1 MCGYTAAAVR
11 VLAALVLIAAS
22 LAAAAC
28 SSGSGDAADQ
38 QQQPGPSQDTTP
50 TPTTSS
56 EAPRFAKADLPKL
69 ALQPADAPRG
79 MRYTRPDS
87 GRKTL
92 FEVGIILDDQKA
104 QIQGL
109 GIQGIYDATFDS
121 TTTDVRLA
129 SRLWLFAKPEG
140 AVRWFE
146 KSRSETELYGFE
158 QITAPSLG
166 EDSWAAR
173 GNVGAAVIS
182 YAFRTSNVV
191 VVTTY
196 STQSQELSASDALA
210 AAQKAE
216 ARLRRA

>member
-1 MCGYTAAAVR
+1 MR
-11 VLAALVLIAAS
+11 LRAALLVIVAS
-22 LAAAAC
+22 LTAAAC
-28 SSGSGDAADQ
+28 SGSDDAAGDR
-38 QQQPGPSQDTTP
+38 QQPGPPQDTTP
-50 TPTTSS
+50 APTTTS

-69 ALQPADAPRG
+69 ALQPSDAPRG
-79 MRYTRPDS
+79 MRYTKPDS
-87 GRKTL
+87 GKKTL
-92 FEVGIILDDQKA
+92 FDVGIILDDQKA

-129 SRLWLFAKPEG
+129 SRIWLFAKPEG

-146 KSRSETELYGFE
+146 KSRSESELYGFE
-158 QITAPSLG
+158 PITAPPLG

-182 YAFRTSNVV
+182 YAFRSSNVV

-196 STQSQELSASDALA
+196 STQSQELSESDALA

-216 ARLRRA
+216 ARLRRT

>member
-1 MCGYTAAAVR
+1 VR
-11 VLAALVLIAAS
+11 PLAALVLIAA
-22 LAAAAC
+22 LAASAC
-28 SSGSGDAADQ
+28 SSGSDSAEE
-38 QQQPGPSQDTTP
+38 QPGPPQDTTP
-50 TPTTSS
+50 AAA
-56 EAPRFAKADLPKL
+56 EKADFTKAQLPEL
-69 ALQPADAPRG
+69 ALQPSDAPPG
-79 MRYTRPDS
+79 MRYTKPDS

-92 FEVGIILDDQKA
+92 FDVGIILEDQVA
-104 QIQGL
+104 QIRGM

-121 TTTDVRLA
+121 TSTDVRLA
-129 SRLWLFAKPEG
+129 SRIWLFKEPEG

-158 QITAPSLG
+158 QITAPRLG
-166 EDSWAAR
+166 ADSWAAR

-196 STQSQELSASDALA
+196 STQSQELSESEAIA